1 MYYSWGRNKMTFS
14 QGMEGKPKG
23 KTFNFKTYLKQRKK
37 NHALQLQIFLT
48 KKNLMLGERLN
59 QA

>member
-23 KTFNFKTYLKQRKK
+23 KTFNFKTYLKQREKTMLYNFK
-37 NHALQLQIFLT
+37 FFLQRKI
-48 KKNLMLGERLN
+48 
-59 QA
+59 

>member
-1 MYYSWGRNKMTFS
+1 MTSS
-14 QGMEGKPKG
+14 QEMEGKPKG
-23 KTFNFKTYLKQRKK
+23 KTFNLKTYLKQRGK

-48 KKNLMLGERLN
+48 KKNLMLDERLN